1 MARSKLDNAVIFEI
15 KNYRSHKVQRGDRW
29 ISMPLD
35 EIEENMQDARDTGI
49 VNFDMPGRGSIQK
62 YSREYDDLDQSK
74 KDLDD
79 PFEWHRLEDY
89 GLPWEAGSYLLS
101 MWREIQELRA
111 QLNLT
116 HLIIPGRA
124 PTVRQA
130 RWWWRMHLAVPE
142 MEDKRNVYLWAK
154 EACKQELYRDLLDK
168 PLNLSG
174 FNAYLAYQPWVN
186 AENEMAYKTAWSE
199 GRIAPPTIRFEEF
212 VGDAT
217 SRSEALDKASKVGE
231 YLGDLPGGIDGLN
244 PGRLPVEI
252 MNETLNARVEM
263 LQELKE
269 KQAKISQLEA
279 ETPTGEE
286 S

>member
-1 MARSKLDNAVIFEI
+1 MVTRNRFRDIHQDIQESIADLVVVGWSNGEKFLAAFVEAELK
-15 KNYRSHKVQRGDRW
+15 KNPKFRGRVPLQRTLQRRVKELIPNVEKVR
-29 ISMPLD
+29 
-35 EIEENMQDARDTGI
+35 
-49 VNFDMPGRGSIQK
+49 
-62 YSREYDDLDQSK
+62 DLDQ
-74 KDLDD
+74 
-79 PFEWHRLEDY
+79 PFEWHRLEVY
-89 GLPWEAGSYLLS
+89 KLPWEAGSYLLS

-116 HLIIPGRA
+116 HLIIPRRA

-130 RWWWRMHLAVPE
+130 RWWWRVHLAVPE
-142 MEDKRNVYLWAK
+142 MEDKLNVYLWAK
-154 EACKQELYRDLLDK
+154 EACKQELYRDLLGK

-174 FNAYLAYQPWVN
+174 FNAYLAYQPWAN
-186 AENEMAYKTAWSE
+186 AENEMAYTTAWSE
-199 GRIAPPTIRFEEF
+199 GRVAPPPIPFEEF
-212 VGDAT
+212 VGDVD
-217 SRSEALDKASKVGE
+217 SRAEALDRASKVGE

-244 PGRLPVEI
+244 PGKLPVEI
-252 MNETLNARVEM
+252 MYETLDARVEM